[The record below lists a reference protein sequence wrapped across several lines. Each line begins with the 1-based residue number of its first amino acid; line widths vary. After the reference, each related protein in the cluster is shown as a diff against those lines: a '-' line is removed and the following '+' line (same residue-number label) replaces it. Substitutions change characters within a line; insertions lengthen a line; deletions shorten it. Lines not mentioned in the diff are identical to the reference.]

1 MPLVFTVYSLQLIV
15 SQVERDQFAPSA
27 EAERWRPLQ
36 AVVGQVQ
43 VLQLTQG
50 LRESDEKSSGAK
62 EKKLKNT
69 ILSKKSEKKTGTL
82 RNSAQS

>member
-27 EAERWRPLQ
+27 QAERWRPLQ

-50 LRESDEKSSGAK
+50 LRESDGKSSGVKGKKLKDTILTKKKQK
-62 EKKLKNT
+62 EKKQ
-69 ILSKKSEKKTGTL
+69 EP
-82 RNSAQS
+82 

>member
-27 EAERWRPLQ
+27 PAERWRPLQ

-50 LRESDEKSSGAK
+50 LRESDGKSSGVK
-62 EKKLKNT
+62 EKKPKNT
-69 ILSKKSEKKTGTL
+69 ILTTKKKIRKK
-82 RNSAQS
+82 QEP